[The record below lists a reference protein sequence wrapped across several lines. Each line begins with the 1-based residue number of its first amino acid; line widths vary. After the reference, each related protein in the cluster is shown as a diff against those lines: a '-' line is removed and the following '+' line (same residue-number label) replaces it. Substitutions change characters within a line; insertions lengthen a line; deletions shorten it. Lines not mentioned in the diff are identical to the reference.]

1 LKRKKPPDMH
11 SVAPPC
17 TKWSALELCGVAAPG
32 DVGRLKKAHT
42 MSRLAIVSAPTKQAL
57 PRDAPPPAPH
67 RFLALRDVLSRL
79 TISRSMLYEL
89 IHDPDH
95 PFPAPVH
102 IGRRSVWVEGEVE
115 EYMRSVIESEDRG
128 Q

>member
-1 LKRKKPPDMH
+1 MH
-11 SVAPPC
+11 RDARAC
-17 TKWSALELCGVAAPG
+17 IKWSALELSGAAAPG
-32 DVGRLKKAHT
+32 DVGFPKKART
-42 MSRLAIVSAPTKQAL
+42 MSRLAIVSAPSKQAP

-67 RFLALRDVLSRL
+67 RFLALKDVLSRL

-89 IHDPDH
+89 IHDPDR

-115 EYMRSVIESEDRG
+115 AYMQGVIEAEDRERRS
-128 Q
+128 